1 MWDFS
6 KEISKRTMKVLQ
18 ITTNYPTEKNPIFG
32 IFMKEQVES
41 LEKYGVK
48 NTIFFSNG
56 AETGVG
62 KHHGGMRVHL
72 KSIFKLQ
79 WHLLTHRYNVI
90 HCHGVIS
97 GIILLLSGGAFFH
110 KCVISYQNDP
120 EQFMDGRYF
129 NKLYPFFNKI
139 IVKMP
144 TKYLARSKVIYLPNG
159 CNTDVFKPL
168 EKKECKLQLGLDY
181 EKRYILY
188 VDSNVGKKRVQK
200 RKDRFDETLKI
211 LRNKYGYNNI
221 EELVMVGVK
230 RDEVPK
236 WINACDLHL
245 LSSDQEGSPNSVKEC
260 LACNVPVVATNVG
273 NVIDLL
279 FGVDGC
285 YVAKEKDPQELAQ
298 LVNQSLSNMPYL
310 GIRKA
315 FIAKGLDIDSIAT
328 RIVEL
333 YQEL

>member
-1 MWDFS
+1 
-6 KEISKRTMKVLQ
+6 MKVLQ
-18 ITTNYPTEKNPIFG
+18 VTTNYPTEKNPIFG

-79 WHLLTHRYNVI
+79 WHLLTHRYDVI

-97 GIILLLSGGAFFH
+97 GLILLLSGGAFFH

-120 EQFMDGRYF
+120 EQFMDGRHF
-129 NKLYPFFNKI
+129 NKLYPFFNKV

-144 TKYLARSKVIYLPNG
+144 TKYLARPKVVYLPNG
-159 CNTDVFKPL
+159 CNTDVFKPMD
-168 EKKECKLQLGLDY
+168 KKECKLQLGLDY

-200 RKDRFDETLKI
+200 RKDRFDETLQI
-211 LRNKYGYNNI
+211 LRNEYGYNNI

-236 WINACDLHL
+236 WMNACDLHL

-260 LACNVPVVATNVG
+260 LACGVPVVSTNVG
-273 NVIDLL
+273 NVLDLL
-279 FGVDGC
+279 ADVEGC
-285 YVAKEKDPQELAQ
+285 YVSREKDYNELAM
-298 LVNQSLSNMPYL
+298 LTHMSLTNYPYNH
-310 GIRKA
+310 IRET
-315 FIAKGLDIDSIAT
+315 FLDKGLSMDNVAQKLIA
-328 RIVEL
+328 IYKEL
-333 YQEL
+333 L